1 MHPQGDAM
9 FVHIV
14 IIISLIQGIM
24 YNHKKSINYTHEILN
39 VQIIKLAHEIKLEMF
54 DVTL

>member
-1 MHPQGDAM
+1 M